1 MIEAVGFKKHVFA
14 GKAQV
19 SPLHKVILVTGFFR
33 ISPRQIFCGKKL
45 ETEAEALPSNGANS
59 GMPHCEATMPAIV

>member
-19 SPLHKVILVTGFFR
+19 SPLHKVILVTGVLQN
-33 ISPRQIFCGKKL
+33 IAKANILWK
-45 ETEAEALPSNGANS
+45 EAGD
-59 GMPHCEATMPAIV
+59 

>member
-1 MIEAVGFKKHVFA
+1 VIEAVGFQKHVFA

-19 SPLHKVILVTGFFR
+19 GSLHKIVFVAGVFQDIAKADILR
-33 ISPRQIFCGKKL
+33 KKL

-59 GMPHCEATMPAIV
+59 GMPHWEATMPAMV